1 MAEAH
6 HSKSERKRE
15 RQPISVPF
23 VWEERPGVP
32 KKDWKPFTPP
42 VEPPPPPPVKFVVSV
57 PFGWEEKPGTP
68 LPYFLQPP
76 NESCVVVN
84 QQHSITGYGNDDRC
98 EGDESS
104 ESELDTC
111 SVETDESFSSAK
123 SLLANGLISTAAI
136 SSAVPVEE
144 SSLAL
149 VIRDGAPL
157 QGPGSPASETD
168 STCSYPTGTTSLAG
182 ASFLEWLFPL
192 LVPNSNVG
200 FLEMAPSQNANV
212 PTKEYLHGSN
222 CSQVRRPLL
231 TLGDLIA
238 MSRRRS
244 CQRKVNN
251 MHKQRSMVTLSSL
264 LLLVNIF
271 TIRFWKVV
279 NCVLPSAIKII
290 LWMTGLYEAEHLW
303 LLPLWNRQRNQS
315 APAEVEETAAA
326 EVDVKTLPSWK
337 NIIAFLL
344 YIKLFMV

>member
-1 MAEAH
+1 MAEAQH
-6 HSKSERKRE
+6 AKGERKRE

-23 VWEERPGVP
+23 IWEERPGVP

-42 VEPPPPPPVKFVVSV
+42 VEPPPPPAKFVVSV

-68 LPYFLQPP
+68 LPYFLQAP
-76 NESCVVVN
+76 NESRVVVN
-84 QQHSITGYGNDDRC
+84 PQEHSITGYGNDHRC
-98 EGDESS
+98 ENEGDDESS

-111 SVETDESFSSAK
+111 SVETDETFSSAK

-136 SSAVPVEE
+136 SGAVPVQE

-168 STCSYPTGTTSLAG
+168 STCSYATGTTSLAG

-200 FLEMAPSQNANV
+200 FLEKAPSQNANV

-271 TIRFWKVV
+271 TADF
-279 NCVLPSAIKII
+279 
-290 LWMTGLYEAEHLW
+290 G
-303 LLPLWNRQRNQS
+303 
-315 APAEVEETAAA
+315 
-326 EVDVKTLPSWK
+326 
-337 NIIAFLL
+337 
-344 YIKLFMV
+344 KL